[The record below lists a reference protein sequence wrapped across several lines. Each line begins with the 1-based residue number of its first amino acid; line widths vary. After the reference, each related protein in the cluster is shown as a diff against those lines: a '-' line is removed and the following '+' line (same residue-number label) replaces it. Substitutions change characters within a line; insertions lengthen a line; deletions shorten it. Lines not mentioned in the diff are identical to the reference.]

1 MQYGYDSSGKV
12 QAMGRAVG
20 FWERTSRVGVGFGIV
35 LSLVFV
41 GFNPTV
47 GFYIILLYMS
57 RIIHICYKKTGQA
70 HWIRIIGLSFDDDHE
85 FDSIC
90 YILPKYESNNSEHF
104 VCYWH
109 CLKL

>member
-1 MQYGYDSSGKV
+1 
-12 QAMGRAVG
+12 MGVD
-20 FWERTSRVGVGFGIV
+20 FEIV
-35 LSLVFV
+35 LSLVCV

-85 FDSIC
+85 FDLIFIFYQNMNQTIQNTLC
-90 YILPKYESNNSEHF
+90 AIGT
-104 VCYWH
+104 V
-109 CLKL
+109 